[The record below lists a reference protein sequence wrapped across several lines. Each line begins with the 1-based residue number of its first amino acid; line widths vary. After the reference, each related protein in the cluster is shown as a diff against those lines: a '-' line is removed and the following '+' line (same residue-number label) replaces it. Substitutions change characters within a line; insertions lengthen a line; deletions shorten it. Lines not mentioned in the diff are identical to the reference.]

1 MGYHKSNHGLLSET
15 YILNAHLKNDCEIII
30 RSIVVTTPDALVS

>member
-1 MGYHKSNHGLLSET
+1 MTYHKSNHGLLSET

-30 RSIVVTTPDALVS
+30 SIVVTTPDALVS